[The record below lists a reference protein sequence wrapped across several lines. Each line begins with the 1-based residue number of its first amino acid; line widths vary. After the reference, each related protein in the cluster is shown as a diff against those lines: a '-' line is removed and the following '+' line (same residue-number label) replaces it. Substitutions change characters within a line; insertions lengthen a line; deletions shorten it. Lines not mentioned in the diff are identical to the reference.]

1 MKWGCLLVMGSLD
14 RGWILRTN
22 GFSAGVPNRGGHGAG
37 WPQQSLDSKGSHEES
52 VRSDGPGPVRD
63 LRALSPV
70 VYPVCDCGHYICL
83 LPAWIDPVICL
94 GLRFVFCF
102 AEKER

>member
-1 MKWGCLLVMGSLD
+1 MGMLACNGISRSRLD
-14 RGWILRTN
+14 LTDEWFFCRCTQPRRTR
-22 GFSAGVPNRGGHGAG
+22 S
-37 WPQQSLDSKGSHEES
+37 WPHQSLDSKGSHEES

-83 LPAWIDPVICL
+83 LPAWIDLVICL